1 MSETRTTA
9 DRTTADRP
17 AADRP
22 ATDDHTAD
30 DQAAADRTTADRTVD
45 DHPAD
50 DRTVDDRTTPDRT
63 TADRPA
69 APLVSAREA
78 RERVAAG
85 AVLLDTR
92 SPGGRERTGAIEGAV
107 IVDRDRLD
115 EEFDLDGAGRHQEVG
130 SLDTPI
136 VVVCGSVGGSG
147 PVAEALIARGFV
159 NVVHVEGGAP
169 AWHESAS

>member
-1 MSETRTTA
+1 MSETSTRTSTST
-9 DRTTADRP
+9 DTDEN
-17 AADRP
+17 
-22 ATDDHTAD
+22 ATSS
-30 DQAAADRTTADRTVD
+30 
-45 DHPAD
+45 
-50 DRTVDDRTTPDRT
+50 
-63 TADRPA
+63 
-69 APLVSAREA
+69 APLVTAREA
-78 RERVAAG
+78 QARVAAG

-92 SPGGRERTGAIEGAV
+92 SPGGREKTGAIDGAV

-115 EEFDLDGAGRHQEVG
+115 DEFDFDSAARHQEVA

-136 VVVCGSVGGSG
+136 VVVCGTVNGSG